1 MNEEHETL
9 ADRWLKK
16 AKNNPLIAS
25 IIVITTIVG
34 FIAPF
39 SQPIL
44 SVFQSWT
51 KTSIKD
57 PEAKECKI
65 NSNFKVDLLYS
76 DARVLKMNTIKES
89 LESYGYVGRRV
100 NTGFQELMKPGESGT
115 AWLTYPSCI
124 RENDPRLVKV
134 VRIMKDNGYSE
145 GMDNLRMLPHSS
157 EKLSAIQ
164 ISLF

>member
-25 IIVITTIVG
+25 IIVIATIVG
-34 FIAPF
+34 FITPF

-44 SVFQSWT
+44 SVLQSRIK
-51 KTSIKD
+51 KTIK
-57 PEAKECKI
+57 ESETKECKI
-65 NSNFKVDLLYS
+65 NSNFAVDLLYS

-89 LESYGYVGRRV
+89 LELYGYVGRRV

-124 RENDPRLVKV
+124 GGNDPRLVKV

-145 GMDNLRMLPHSS
+145 GMGNLRLVPHSS